1 MKKFKK
7 LWFVLVLTLMFQ
19 GCSSIKE
26 GFRSQKKNSTDE
38 FLVEK
43 KSPLVMP
50 PNFNDLPEPI
60 TNQQSVKKENNPI
73 KSLLQENDSLIDND
87 IIDFFVDTTPDK
99 SNKFMPGKNIKILK
113 YNKALFRNIDYIF
126 LGAWNFKSE
135 IFNKEKN
142 YIKTGGKFITHIP
155 NAKILKK

>member
-19 GCSSIKE
+19 GCSSLKE

-50 PNFNDLPEPI
+50 PEYNELPVPEIENFESEI
-60 TNQQSVKKENNPI
+60 EE
-73 KSLLQENDSLIDND
+73 ENDIKKLLTN
-87 IIDFFVDTTPDK
+87 
-99 SNKFMPGKNIKILK
+99 SNNTNTNSNSNEQ
-113 YNKALFRNIDYIF
+113 NK
-126 LGAWNFKSE
+126 NFKNS
-135 IFNKEKN
+135 ILDKIKN
-142 YIKTGGKFITHIP
+142 
-155 NAKILKK
+155 N